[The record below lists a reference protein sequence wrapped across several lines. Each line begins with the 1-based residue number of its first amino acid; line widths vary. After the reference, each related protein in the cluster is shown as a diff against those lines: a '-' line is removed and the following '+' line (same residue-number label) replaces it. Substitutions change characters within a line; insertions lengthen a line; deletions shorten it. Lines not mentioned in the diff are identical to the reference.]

1 MLRRFFGGIRDFLGG
16 LGGGREL
23 PPPPPEEPP
32 SLPPP
37 PEEPGDFAPEEPE
50 EIPPEEPGTEERP
63 VVDGEPV
70 MVWISKYPMDTSEF
84 TRQEL
89 RRKDYDNQADAI
101 AYAKKIPV
109 PTIVFKD
116 EDGNWQIAI
125 DYP

>member
-1 MLRRFFGGIRDFLGG
+1 MLRRFFGGIRDFFGG
-16 LGGGREL
+16 LGGGREA

-32 SLPPP
+32 SPP
-37 PEEPGDFAPEEPE
+37 PEEPEDFEPEEPE
-50 EIPPEEPGTEERP
+50 EIPPELPGSDVRP
-63 VVDGEPV
+63 LDDEGKPV
-70 MVWISKYPMDTSEF
+70 LVWIKKGGDDTSNY
-84 TRQEL
+84 TRTDL

-101 AYAKKIPV
+101 NYAKKIRV